1 MSLFGSRRW
10 TRQPPSGFADI
21 NPALPNPFAV
31 FRTLSDRQQI
41 FPGPV
46 NSSSTWTGVGHR
58 SHGTE
63 LGMYMSGGGV
73 MHTLAAQPDR
83 QVYAMALRFQQLTTA
98 TTQTIF
104 GINGADNGTQVRINT
119 SEQLELLSE
128 GSALLQTSTTAPFGS
143 TSAVHTLVVVCPT
156 SSGSTYFY
164 LNGKLLMAYA
174 GAVDNKISFKYIT
187 FGRRGN
193 SGETLTGVIFDA
205 VMWSGAGNVPTL
217 GQAQEISSQD
227 YYGAIYAPRRARKL
241 FLNSAGGGPATY
253 NVDLT
258 ESTSATD
265 ALTLIATYGR
275 SVTESASATDTVA
288 STATWPRSVTEA
300 ASATDVVAA
309 VRTMGATVAE
319 TVTAS
324 DIVSAVL
331 LAAAAI
337 AEAAS
342 ATDASTSSLNGN
354 IYSAS
359 LTESATPTDTV
370 AAVAQLV
377 AQIAEAASASDV
389 VARTASLVAL
399 LTETGSASDT
409 VSVPGGYSV
418 SITEAA
424 TAMDLIVGTL
434 AGVVTNSAAPHGH
447 GPELARRLGAL
458 MGARRGSM
466 LRTR

>member
-1 MSLFGSRRW
+1 MLFVSRRW
-10 TRQPPSGFADI
+10 GRQPPSGYVDI
-21 NPALPNPFAV
+21 SPVLPNPFAV

-63 LGMYMSGGGV
+63 LGIYMSGGGV

-83 QVYAMALRFQQLTTA
+83 QVYAMALRFQQLATA

-104 GINGADNGTQVRINT
+104 GINGADNCTQVRINT
-119 SEQLELLSE
+119 SEQLELLAE
-128 GSALLQTSTTAPFGS
+128 ASALLQTSSTAPFGV
-143 TSAVHTLVVVCPT
+143 TRVVHTLVVVCPT
-156 SSGSTYFY
+156 TSGSTYFY
-164 LNGKLLMAYA
+164 LNGKLLMSYA
-174 GAVDNKISFKYIT
+174 GAVDNKLLSKYVT
-187 FGRRGN
+187 FGRRGG

-217 GQAQEISSQD
+217 GQAQEISQD
-227 YYGAIYAPRRARKL
+227 YYGSVYAPRRARKL
-241 FLNSAGGGPATY
+241 FLNSAGGPATY

-258 ESTSATD
+258 ESATPTD
-265 ALTLIATYGR
+265 ALTLIATFGV
-275 SVTESASATDTVA
+275 SASESASATDTVA
-288 STATWPRSVTEA
+288 ASATWPRSVTEA
-300 ASATDVVAA
+300 ATATDAVSA
-309 VRTMGATVAE
+309 VRIMGATVAE

-337 AEAAS
+337 SEAAS
-342 ATDASTSSLNGN
+342 AADATTSSLNGT
-354 IYSAS
+354 IYDVT
-359 LTESATPTDTV
+359 LTESASPADAV

-377 AQIAEAASASDV
+377 AQVAESVSASDV

-399 LTETGSASDT
+399 LTETGSAADT

-424 TAMDLIVGTL
+424 TALDLVVGTL
-434 AGVVTNSAAPHGH
+434 AGVVTNSSAPHGH
-447 GPELARRLGAL
+447 GPELARRLGTL